1 MGYVE
6 TKICNGCKV
15 EKTFNCF
22 SIVKPGRGDRNNL
35 ASQCKVCRSQKNLQW
50 HRNNRPKA
58 ALNRR
63 KYYEENKE
71 KEIYLAREWRTSNR
85 ERHLENN
92 KRWKKQNP
100 SVNARRQSMR
110 NAQKAMATPPWLNAI
125 HLAQIQEMYDIA
137 YARSVQTGTQHHVD
151 HIFPIKGGNF
161 SGLNVP
167 WNMQVITMIENVS
180 KKNRFPKEH
189 TNLAWGGI

>member
-1 MGYVE
+1 
-6 TKICNGCKV
+6 
-15 EKTFNCF
+15 
-22 SIVKPGRGDRNNL
+22 
-35 ASQCKVCRSQKNLQW
+35 
-50 HRNNRPKA
+50 
-58 ALNRR
+58 
-63 KYYEENKE
+63 
-71 KEIYLAREWRTSNR
+71 
-85 ERHLENN
+85 
-92 KRWKKQNP
+92 
-100 SVNARRQSMR
+100 MR